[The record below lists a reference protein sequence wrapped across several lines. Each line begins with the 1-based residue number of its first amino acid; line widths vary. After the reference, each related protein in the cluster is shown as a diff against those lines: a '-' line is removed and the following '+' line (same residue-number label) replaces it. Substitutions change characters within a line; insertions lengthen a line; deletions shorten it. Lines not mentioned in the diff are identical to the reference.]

1 MPVHVESVKTIPACM
16 YHTISYHTLPY
27 YFTLHTCAICVC
39 VPIQESV
46 CVCNSSFLML
56 ATFYRVLEAR
66 ESRRQPRS
74 RERINEPTELGPRKH
89 ADVDA

>member
-1 MPVHVESVKTIPACM
+1 MHVSYYIIPYITILLYITYMCYM
-16 YHTISYHTLPY
+16 
-27 YFTLHTCAICVC
+27 CVC
-39 VPIQESV
+39 ANSRECV